1 MQHAQETLMSTPKR
15 EITHQILLTM
25 VRVTLIEV
33 LHMSLFLAL
42 SLHGDG
48 EKGMDYKFSPNQ
60 DGTAA
65 GDSDELAAMDYT
77 PAKKNTPI
85 HN

>member
-1 MQHAQETLMSTPKR
+1 MA
-15 EITHQILLTM
+15 
-25 VRVTLIEV
+25 
-33 LHMSLFLAL
+33 AL

-65 GDSDELAAMDYT
+65 AGDSDELAAMDYT
-77 PAKKNTPI
+77 PAKKSTPI

>member
-1 MQHAQETLMSTPKR
+1 MVSCKR
-15 EITHQILLTM
+15 FLL
-25 VRVTLIEV
+25 LASFV
-33 LHMSLFLAL
+33 LLCFVSPSAARAL

-65 GDSDELAAMDYT
+65 GDDSDELVAMDYT

>member
-1 MQHAQETLMSTPKR
+1 MVSCKR
-15 EITHQILLTM
+15 FLLLASFILLCFISPSAG
-25 VRVTLIEV
+25 R
-33 LHMSLFLAL
+33 AL

>member
-1 MQHAQETLMSTPKR
+1 MHVL
-15 EITHQILLTM
+15 
-25 VRVTLIEV
+25 TLIKLPKFCFV
-33 LHMSLFLAL
+33 LFFKFSLCGWFIMAAL

-60 DGTAA
+60 AGTAA
-65 GDSDELAAMDYT
+65 GDTDELAAMDYT

>member
-1 MQHAQETLMSTPKR
+1 MA
-15 EITHQILLTM
+15 
-25 VRVTLIEV
+25 
-33 LHMSLFLAL
+33 AL

-48 EKGMDYKFSPNQ
+48 ETGMDYKFSPNQ

-65 GDSDELAAMDYT
+65 GASDEFDAMDYT
-77 PAKKNTPI
+77 PPKKNNPI